1 MMYKSGRKG
10 VKAMVSFDEILGR
23 ICEVFSDNVG
33 EPVTPD
39 QVGIESIRLS
49 KDEIDYPGIE
59 PETLPEWVI
68 VHMFI
73 FEDWSGHAVVD
84 LKQKSLY
91 GLGTFCLN
99 DSSSGNRG

>member
-1 MMYKSGRKG
+1 MMYRSERKG
-10 VKAMVSFDEILGR
+10 VKAMVSFDEILDR
-23 ICEVFSDNVG
+23 ICELFSDNVG

-59 PETLPEWVI
+59 PEVLPKWVI

-73 FEDWSGHAVVD
+73 FEDWSGYAVVD
-84 LKQKSLY
+84 LKQENLY
-91 GLGTFCLN
+91 GLGIFWLN
-99 DSSSGNRG
+99 DTSSGNRG